1 MKKIQDQ
8 NLKLVIALAQVDNLF
23 ALVEGNEYE
32 TYLQMSLWKIKAE
45 LERQMKNCL
54 PSLDKAP

>member
-1 MKKIQDQ
+1 MRKIQDQ

-45 LERQMKNCL
+45 LERQMRNCP
-54 PSLDKAP
+54 PSLDKAL

>member
-23 ALVEGNEYE
+23 ALTEGNEYE
-32 TYLQMSLWKIKAE
+32 TYLQMSLWKIKSE
-45 LERQMKNCL
+45 LERQMKKSP
-54 PSLDKAP
+54 PSLDKVS

>member
-1 MKKIQDQ
+1 MRKIQDQ

-32 TYLQMSLWKIKAE
+32 TYLQMSLWKIKVE
-45 LERQMKNCL
+45 LERQVSKCP
-54 PSLDKAP
+54 PSLDKAL